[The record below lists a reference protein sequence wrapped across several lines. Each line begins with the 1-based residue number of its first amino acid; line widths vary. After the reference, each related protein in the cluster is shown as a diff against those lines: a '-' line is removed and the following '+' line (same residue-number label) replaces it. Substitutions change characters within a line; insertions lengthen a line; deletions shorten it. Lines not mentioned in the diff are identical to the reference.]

1 MALDGYFAVPRERF
15 GCPPLVGPPDRTIA
29 VSCLPKVSLPAFS
42 NADLIQ
48 PGQRASMDLPVDA
61 DKWFGWA
68 LQPATD
74 EELAEMACLGREH
87 ALRWLEDDQAE
98 VSDVR

>member
-1 MALDGYFAVPRERF
+1 
-15 GCPPLVGPPDRTIA
+15 
-29 VSCLPKVSLPAFS
+29 
-42 NADLIQ
+42 
-48 PGQRASMDLPVDA
+48 MDLPVDA